1 MGNKGVKYEAYMLVD
16 TREGANNYIKAVK
29 GPSNHAFGVETHDY
43 LAKGNAYAAISEAF
57 NFVSRNVGGSVQLVA
72 VDSGKTYT
80 LTRDSKV
87 KPSEVLAALSG
98 KAKHAEKD
106 VFVRAVFPISDFGGT
121 DPKIKTGAYE
131 AVVRSGKDGIVM
143 YHHGHGYAAK
153 AKGPAQV
160 TRFADE
166 KAMKDF
172 IATRGQ
178 GPAMKSDD
186 VPSLR

>member
-1 MGNKGVKYEAYMLVD
+1 MGNKSVKYEAYILVD
-16 TREGANNYIKAVK
+16 TREGVNNYLRAVK
-29 GPSNHAFGVETHDY
+29 GPSNNAFGVETHDY
-43 LAKGNAYAAISEAF
+43 LAKGSAYAAISEAF
-57 NFVSRNVGGSVQLVA
+57 SFVSRNVGSSAQLVS
-72 VDSGKTYT
+72 VDTGKTFSVT
-80 LTRDSKV
+80 KATKE

-98 KAKHAEKD
+98 RTKHAEKD

-121 DPKIKTGAYE
+121 DPKIQTGAYE
-131 AVVRSGKDGIVM
+131 AIVKSGKDGIVM

-160 TRFADE
+160 TKFADE

-178 GPAMKSDD
+178 GPAMSSDE